1 MHFSFAVMKLSE
13 LRVGQQAIITGFE
26 KNDISIKLMEMGFIP
41 GETIRIEKFAPF
53 GDPICV
59 LVAGYN
65 LSLRI
70 DEAQTIEV
78 HIL

>member
-1 MHFSFAVMKLSE
+1 MKLSE
-13 LRVGQQAIITGFE
+13 LRIGQQAIVTGFI

-41 GETIRIEKFAPF
+41 GETIRLEKFAPF

-59 LVAGYN
+59 LVAGYT

-70 DEAQTIEV
+70 NEAQTIEV
-78 HIL
+78 DAL